1 MPQEIAYINGRFCPP
16 REAMVSIEDRG
27 FHFSDGIYEV
37 VAAHHGRPF
46 RLPQHMARLRESVRG
61 LDLPFDPDA
70 YGLERVIHEGLAR
83 SGFDH
88 TLVYLQITRG
98 VFPRQHVCQVALEPT
113 VVATFK
119 PMPPVPAERIEK
131 GVSVKTAEDIRWG
144 KCYIKAISLLP
155 NVLIK
160 NQAVREGFFDALLVT
175 SSGDVRESCSS
186 NVFLV
191 KDGVVRTPPADEH
204 ILHGI
209 TRGFILE
216 CAAELGLPT
225 RETRIPEPE
234 LFTADEV
241 FFTATTYNVMPITRI
256 NNRPIANGRPGP
268 MTRQLYEYAA
278 QVIDELSR
286 VAAVA

>member
-46 RLPQHMARLRESVRG
+46 RLPQHMARLRQSVGG

-70 YGLERVIHEGLAR
+70 YGLETVIHEGLTR
-83 SGFDH
+83 SGFEH
-88 TLVYLQITRG
+88 TLVYIQITRG
-98 VFPRQHVCQVALEPT
+98 VYPRQHICQVALEPT
-113 VVATFK
+113 VVLTFK
-119 PMPPVPAERIEK
+119 PLPPVPTERIEK

-144 KCYIKAISLLP
+144 RCCIKAISLLP
-155 NVLIK
+155 NVLLK

-175 SSGDVRESCSS
+175 SSGEVRESCSS

-191 KDGVVRTPPADEH
+191 KDGVLRTPPADEH
-204 ILHGI
+204 ILHGV

-216 CAAELGLPT
+216 CASELGLPA
-225 RETRIPEPE
+225 RETRIMEAE
-234 LFTADEV
+234 LYSADEV

-256 NNRPIANGRPGP
+256 NTRPIAGGCPGP
-268 MTRQLYEYAA
+268 ITRRLYDYALRI
-278 QVIDELSR
+278 IDEQSR